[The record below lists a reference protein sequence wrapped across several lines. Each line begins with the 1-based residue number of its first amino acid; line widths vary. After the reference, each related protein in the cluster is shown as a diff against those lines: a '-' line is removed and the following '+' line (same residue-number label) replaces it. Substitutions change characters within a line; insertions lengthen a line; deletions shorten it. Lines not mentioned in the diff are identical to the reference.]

1 MAQFLQPKTFDG
13 GLNSDYD
20 YEFVP
25 TGDYIDAKNVITYG
39 GVENIYGNQHIQLKD
54 IDGTTNF
61 TLNSNYAVVGVA
73 ENTLRDSLIYLIANS
88 AGNHLITEFSQITGI
103 HKIIVKCGTN
113 AASAALNL
121 SVSVQSHNPRIINRT
136 DSTEEG
142 DLLFWLDK
150 DGVPRKINLRKAKN
164 GDYGASILEEY
175 TTVVKKPPMYE
186 PLNMNLVNVANGNL
200 TVQNKMYQFSYRYIY
215 DDYEKS
221 VFSPISN
228 SLVPY
233 FIFNE
238 TDVIPVDNSIGYNA
252 VSFTIKSGSANVKNI
267 EIIYRE
273 YFDGIWSNFYLV
285 DTVVSTGSDISYT
298 FTGTG
303 QKIPLDNSEAPDV
316 LQYDFVP
323 LSAKA
328 QEIVNGNVVVYG
340 NFKEGYDKVA
350 MSATVGL
357 TNSTY
362 VGDNKMFFPSGLNPA
377 SNLFLNPGGRYK
389 IGVIYLDEHGRNA
402 GVFTN
407 NSMIVNVP
415 HEHWDPTL
423 LAAGTGTN
431 WYNTRKTSLP
441 NIAISSSA
449 PSWAKYFRMAI
460 TEDNNYESEVVTD
473 IIDYKYSS
481 LSLSGDTCSLTN
493 ITLAPVADGGLD
505 NSIPFFKSYSGSN
518 KLRITYSDCNLNT
531 AQEVFYPAS
540 STPNSLTY
548 RNKLI
553 SDPTRMIFEYK
564 KLVSAVLGT
573 DYSVTVNSA
582 GTPGAYSN
590 DIGSSGFSVDSF
602 VERVAEPGVWDITFS
617 YIGSPITDNFQ
628 LSYYLT
634 GNFTGGGTRYPSNP
648 ANFLTTTVIGGILS
662 GQSVV
667 AVVTLDP
674 IDFVDAVTINTVK
687 TYVPGTDANITINNL
702 TADEIYVY
710 TNSTKN
716 TIAASSSVTV
726 NTPYGYTTT
735 GFKYQTITGSATDTY
750 VNVSVVNGGVLP
762 TTDSVSPKRLLARI
776 SNLGYTFQSGDEI
789 SIVYDYYKNKQ
800 VNNTY
805 LGLGVNNKVYKV
817 IDLLIDPDFI
827 QSNGTTVALTG
838 NWIQLEEVAKTFLET
853 SGDTSGATQIVG
865 LKSKILRQKKITS
878 TGADGDVF
886 FEIPQTYLVSS
897 YTTGN
902 TIQLSLAG
910 DCMFKSDYIV
920 LEGSTATPVGGKT
933 DSVQRVFY
941 SSVPTKNYQIS
952 EDSQSALFLAKVNKN
967 GRPAIDDKQARQRD
981 FPATVRWSQNLE
993 FNSNV
998 NGLNRFLYLD
1008 FKDLDASFGPIKRLA
1023 VRDRSMRCYQEDKV
1037 GLLPVYQSIITNA
1050 AGGTDLVLS
1059 TELFNN
1065 VQYYAGNYSIG
1076 NAVGSLVSDSYADYF
1091 IDDIRKAI
1099 CRLGQEGITPITITK
1114 NMNTWAA
1121 ENIKND
1127 AVYCAGY
1134 DSENRTAIFSGVKG
1148 TDKFTIS
1155 WSERLERFESFYTYY
1170 PSTIV
1175 SLNNV
1180 MYTSNTNGTLW
1191 VHSAAGSYCNFY
1203 GTQSEA
1209 SVRVLL
1215 NENSAMKKIYMTLSE
1230 IGNTFWT
1237 ADYVKGSANA
1247 TDSSIPYTYFRNQ
1260 EGFFNAP
1267 FLRDGGVATPTIGK
1281 PIRGNYCILQLK
1293 ANSPSNYVTLLMLKY
1308 GYNESKI
1315 N

>member
-1 MAQFLQPKTFDG
+1 MAQFLQQKVFDG
-13 GLNSDYD
+13 GLNSDSD
-20 YEFVP
+20 FEFVAA
-25 TGDYIDAKNVITYG
+25 GDYLDAKNIKTYG
-39 GVENIYGNQHIQLKD
+39 GVENIVGNQQIQLKD
-54 IDGTTNF
+54 LDGTTNF
-61 TLNSNYAVVGVA
+61 SLSSSYAVVGVA
-73 ENTLRDSLIYLIANS
+73 KNTLRDSLIYLIANTS
-88 AGNHLITEFSQITGI
+88 GNHLITEFSQITGI

-121 SVSVQSHNPRIINRT
+121 STTVQSHNPRIINRADT
-136 DSTEEG
+136 SEEG

-150 DGVPRKINLRKAKN
+150 DGVPRKLNLRKAKN

-186 PLNMNLVNVANGNL
+186 PLNLSLVNVANGNL
-200 TVQNKMYQFSYRYIY
+200 TVQNKMYQFAYRYIY

-233 FIFNE
+233 YIFNE
-238 TDVIPVDNSIGYNA
+238 TDVIPADNSIGYNA
-252 VSFTIKSGSANVKNI
+252 ASFTIKSGSANVKNI

-303 QKIPLDNSEAPDV
+303 QKIPLDNSDAPDV
-316 LQYDFVP
+316 LQYDYVP

-340 NFKEGYDKVA
+340 NFVEGYNKTNITA
-350 MSATVGL
+350 SVGL

-377 SNLFLNPGGRYK
+377 SNLFLNPGGIYK
-389 IGVIYLDEHGRNA
+389 VGVVYLDEHGRNA

-407 NSMIVNVP
+407 NSMILNVP

-423 LAAGTGTN
+423 LAAGTGQN

-441 NIAISSSA
+441 NIAISSAA

-473 IIDYKYSS
+473 IIDYKYSTFT
-481 LSLSGDTCSLTN
+481 LSGATCSLTN
-493 ITLAPVADGGLD
+493 ITFPSVANGGPQND
-505 NSIPFFKSYSGSN
+505 IPFFKAYGTN
-518 KLRITYSDCNLNT
+518 QYLKITYNSCDTDTSSLIYYNT
-531 AQEVFYPAS
+531 GAS
-540 STPNSLTY
+540 ANSLTY
-548 RNKLI
+548 RNKGI
-553 SDPTRMIFEYK
+553 SDPARMIYEYK
-564 KLVSAVLGT
+564 KLVSATQST
-573 DYSVTVNSA
+573 DYTVTVDTAPTSGSYSTPISTANFSGYASVFNSVSN
-582 GTPGAYSN
+582 TWLVQWTYTGA
-590 DIGSSGFSVDSF
+590 
-602 VERVAEPGVWDITFS
+602 T
-617 YIGSPITDNFQ
+617 PITDSQINVYYTGLMYGNSRLPPTSSTYITLSNAGTVNQNGIYYNDYRTFNSGDFISNVFIQSAFQ
-628 LSYYLT
+628 YAP
-634 GNFTGGGTRYPSNP
+634 GTNGTITIANTTNDVLFISINSGAAVQIP
-648 ANFLTTTVIGGILS
+648 ANSSQQF
-662 GQSVV
+662 SV
-667 AVVTLDP
+667 P
-674 IDFVDAVTINTVK
+674 F
-687 TYVPGTDANITINNL
+687 
-702 TADEIYVY
+702 
-710 TNSTKN
+710 
-716 TIAASSSVTV
+716 
-726 NTPYGYTTT
+726 GYTITA
-735 GFKYQTITGSATDTY
+735 FKYQTVTGSTTDAY

-776 SNLGYTFQSGDEI
+776 SNLGYTFQSGDEL
-789 SIVYDYYKNKQ
+789 SIIYDYYKNEQ
-800 VNNTY
+800 PNGTY
-805 LGLGVNNKVYKV
+805 LGLGVNNKVYRI
-817 IDLLIDPDFI
+817 IDFLIDPDFI
-827 QSNGTTVALTG
+827 ESDGTTTALDG
-838 NWIQLEEVAKTFLET
+838 NWVQIEEVAKTYLDA
-853 SGDTSGATQIVG
+853 SGDTSGATHVIG
-865 LKSKILRQKKITS
+865 LKAKILRQKKITS
-878 TGADGDVF
+878 TGADGDIF

-897 YTTGN
+897 YTPSS
-902 TIQLSLAG
+902 TIQLTLAG
-910 DCMFKSDYIV
+910 DCMFKSDYVV
-920 LEGSTATPVGGKT
+920 LDGTTAAPIGGKT
-933 DSVQRVFY
+933 NDVQRVFY

-952 EDSQSALFLAKVNKN
+952 EDNMSALFLAKVSKN
-967 GRPAIDDKQARQRD
+967 GRPAIDDKQARQRE

-1008 FKDLDASFGPIKRLA
+1008 FKDLDGSFGPVKRLA

-1037 GLLPVYQSIITNA
+1037 GMLPVYQSIITNA
-1050 AGGTDLVLS
+1050 AGGTDLTLS

-1091 IDDIRKAI
+1091 VDDIRKAI
-1099 CRLGQEGITPITITK
+1099 CRLGQEGITPMTITK
-1114 NMNTWAA
+1114 SMNTWAG

-1127 AVYCAGY
+1127 ATYYAGY
-1134 DSENRTAIFSGVKG
+1134 DSDNRTVIFSSVKG
-1148 TDKFTIS
+1148 ADKYTIS

-1170 PSTIV
+1170 PATIA

-1180 MYTSNTNGTLW
+1180 MYTSNTDGTLW
-1191 VHSAAGSYCNFY
+1191 IHSSSGSFCNFY
-1203 GTQSEA
+1203 GVQSQA
-1209 SVRVLL
+1209 SMKLL
-1215 NENSAMKKIYMTLSE
+1215 FNENPSMKKIFMTLTE
-1230 IGNTFWT
+1230 VGNSFWT

-1247 TDSSIPYTYFRNQ
+1247 TASSIPYTYFRNQ

-1267 FLRDGGVATPTIGK
+1267 FLRDGGVSTPTVGK
-1281 PIRGNYCILQLK
+1281 PIRGNYCILELK
-1293 ANSPSNYVTLLMLKY
+1293 ANTPSNYVTLLILKY